1 MSAIPFGN
9 LTMFALD
16 EVGSL
21 EAPKG
26 TAPWAW
32 AMRIELRHMWED
44 GTTQL
49 QRFQRYLTL
58 MERERGYQQLDD
70 AFGHPFPTM
79 RAFCI
84 APPPHGVGF
93 DTKLLDAFAAETREM
108 TVGEKVAEV
117 QALREH
123 GTNQHSERGHDDDK
137 VHLYGTSARYRIARL
152 KRDHPEIAE
161 ALARGEYRSV
171 HAAAK
176 AAGFVREL
184 SLLDALRRYWRKASA
199 EDRATFLAEMLTPA
213 ERRLIQAG
221 EWPEEEPAC

>member
-9 LTMFALD
+9 LTTFALD

-26 TAPWAW
+26 TAPWAR
-32 AMRIELRHMWED
+32 AMRIELRQMWHD

-49 QRFQRYLTL
+49 HRFQRYLTL

-70 AFGHPFPTM
+70 VFGHPFPTM
-79 RAFCI
+79 RAFCV

-93 DTKLLDAFAAETREM
+93 DPAVLDALADETRQM
-108 TVGEKVAEV
+108 TVGEIVAEV
-117 QALREH
+117 QALGEH
-123 GTNQHSERGHDDDK
+123 GTNQYSNQDLDTSK
-137 VHLYGTSARYRIARL
+137 SSAKGTTSRYRIARL
-152 KRDHPEIAE
+152 KRDHPDIAE

-171 HAAAK
+171 RAAAK

-184 SLLDALRRYWRKASA
+184 SPLDYLRRYWRKLSA
-199 EDRATFLAEMLTPA
+199 EDRAKFLAEMLTPA
-213 ERRLIQAG
+213 ERRLMQAG
-221 EWPEEEPAC
+221 KWPEEEPAC